1 MCDER
6 LSNSDQHPIGNGV
19 IAGRRR
25 PRGASISKTTAGIS
39 MLAPLSP
46 NRLLAALPAQDFELL
61 RPHLQTVNLV
71 REAVLVAAGDRLA
84 QAIFPHSGVISLV
97 VSLSAGETVEV
108 GMIGRDSVFGGAA
121 ALDGG
126 ISLTDAV
133 VQLSG
138 TASTLD
144 IERLRT
150 VANQSVVFRTRLI
163 RHEQALFA
171 QAQQSAACNASHS
184 AESRLA
190 RWLLRM
196 HDLAEV
202 EDLPLTQDF
211 LAQMIGVKRNSV
223 SLVAHIL
230 QAASLIK
237 YTRGHIKILNIDG
250 LRDISCECYA
260 AVNAQHLWLLNNA

>member
-1 MCDER
+1 M
-6 LSNSDQHPIGNGV
+6 QGPH
-19 IAGRRR
+19 
-25 PRGASISKTTAGIS
+25 
-39 MLAPLSP
+39 SP
-46 NRLLAALPAQDFELL
+46 NHLLASLPPADFELL
-61 RPHLQTVNLV
+61 RPHLQTISLV
-71 REAVLVAAGDRLA
+71 QETVLVAAGERLT

-108 GMIGRDSVFGGAA
+108 AMIGRDSVFGGAA

-126 ISLTDAV
+126 VSLTDATI
-133 VQLSG
+133 QHPG
-138 TASTLD
+138 TASTLE
-144 IERLRT
+144 IERLRI
-150 VANQSVVFRTRLI
+150 VANQSIAFRTRLI

-196 HDLAEV
+196 HDLALV

-230 QAASLIK
+230 QAAGLIK
-237 YTRGHIKILNIDG
+237 YRRGQVRIVDING
-250 LRDISCECYA
+250 LKDISCECYA
-260 AVNAQHLWLLNNA
+260 AVNAQQDRLLRDVGGDRYSVVPQSP